1 MDRDLKDWEASTGME
16 TPQEPSLSL
25 LSLAADQL
33 KYRHDG
39 KYGRRNCNYHIHTF
53 SFLESTRC

>member
-1 MDRDLKDWEASTGME
+1 MDLKGWEVSTGMK

-25 LSLAADQL
+25 LSLAADKL
-33 KYRHDG
+33 KYSHDG
-39 KYGRRNCNYHIHTF
+39 KYGRRNCNYHFHTF